1 MKNKISIIFFFLIFF
16 LNGILNAKIENKII
30 AKVGS
35 EVITSF
41 EIKNKILRTLILNNS
56 NINQENIDKL
66 KEQVLND
73 LVNIK
78 LKENELKKTNVEIE
92 TNRINEYLSK
102 ITSNDIA
109 KLKNL
114 FKQNNVS
121 FELFIDELKTEF
133 RWQKFIYQKYS
144 KKIEVNE
151 NSLNDEIETLL
162 KDQLEV
168 KEVNLSEI
176 QLLNNQNINNKK
188 FIQNIFDEIKKNGFE
203 NTALKFSVSSS
214 SSEKGS
220 LGWIN
225 IKTLSK
231 SIYDLVSNMRPGD
244 ISEPIIQTNNILL
257 IKLNKERKVSR
268 TDLDKDEMKKRFIK
282 QKENELF
289 NLYSISHLSIIKN
302 KYFVEYK

>member
-1 MKNKISIIFFFLIFF
+1 M
-16 LNGILNAKIENKII
+16 
-30 AKVGS
+30 
-35 EVITSF
+35 
-41 EIKNKILRTLILNNS
+41 ILNNS

-66 KEQVLND
+66 KEQVLDN

-78 LKENELKKTNVEIE
+78 LKENELKKTNVEID

-102 ITSNDIA
+102 ISSNDIA

-114 FKQNNVS
+114 FIQNNVS

-176 QLLNNQNINNKK
+176 QLLNNQNINNKE
-188 FIQNIFDEIKKNGFE
+188 FIQNIFDEIKQNGFE

-231 SIYDLVSNMRPGD
+231 SIYDLVSNMSPGD
-244 ISEPIIQTNNILL
+244 ISEPIIQSNNILL

-268 TDLDKDEMKKRFIK
+268 TDLDKDEMKKRLIK

>member
-30 AKVGS
+30 VKVGN

-66 KEQVLND
+66 KEQVLDN
-73 LVNIK
+73 LINIK
-78 LKENELKKTNVEIE
+78 LKENELEKTNVEIE

-144 KKIEVNE
+144 K
-151 NSLNDEIETLL
+151 
-162 KDQLEV
+162 
-168 KEVNLSEI
+168 
-176 QLLNNQNINNKK
+176 
-188 FIQNIFDEIKKNGFE
+188 
-203 NTALKFSVSSS
+203 
-214 SSEKGS
+214 
-220 LGWIN
+220 
-225 IKTLSK
+225 
-231 SIYDLVSNMRPGD
+231 
-244 ISEPIIQTNNILL
+244 
-257 IKLNKERKVSR
+257 
-268 TDLDKDEMKKRFIK
+268 
-282 QKENELF
+282 
-289 NLYSISHLSIIKN
+289 
-302 KYFVEYK
+302 

>member
-30 AKVGS
+30 VKVGN

-114 FKQNNVS
+114 FIQNNVS

-188 FIQNIFDEIKKNGFE
+188 FIQNIFDEIKQNGFE

-225 IKTLSK
+225 IKTLAK
-231 SIYDLVSNMRPGD
+231 SIYDLVSNMSPGD
-244 ISEPIIQTNNILL
+244 ISEPIIQSNNILL

-268 TDLDKDEMKKRFIK
+268 TDLDKDEMKKRLIK

>member
-30 AKVGS
+30 VKVGN

-73 LVNIK
+73 LVKIK

-188 FIQNIFDEIKKNGFE
+188 FIQNIFDEIKQNGFE

-231 SIYDLVSNMRPGD
+231 SIYDLVSNMSPGD
-244 ISEPIIQTNNILL
+244 ISEPIIQSNNILL

-268 TDLDKDEMKKRFIK
+268 TDLDKDEMKKRLIK

>member
-30 AKVGS
+30 VKVGN

-66 KEQVLND
+66 KEQVLDN
-73 LVNIK
+73 LINIK
-78 LKENELKKTNVEIE
+78 LKENELKKTNVEID

-102 ITSNDIA
+102 ISSNDIA

-114 FKQNNVS
+114 FIQNNVS

-188 FIQNIFDEIKKNGFE
+188 FIQNIFDEIKQNGFE

-231 SIYDLVSNMRPGD
+231 SIYDLVSNMSPGD
-244 ISEPIIQTNNILL
+244 ISEPIIQSNNILL

-268 TDLDKDEMKKRFIK
+268 ADLDKDEMKKRLIK

>member
-30 AKVGS
+30 VKVGN

-41 EIKNKILRTLILNNS
+41 EIKNKILRTLILKNS

-66 KEQVLND
+66 KEQVLDN
-73 LVNIK
+73 LINIK
-78 LKENELKKTNVEIE
+78 LKENELKKTNVEID

-102 ITSNDIA
+102 ISSNDIA

-114 FKQNNVS
+114 FIQNNVS

-188 FIQNIFDEIKKNGFE
+188 FIQNIFDEIKQNGFE

-231 SIYDLVSNMRPGD
+231 SIYDLVSNMSPGD
-244 ISEPIIQTNNILL
+244 ISEPIIQSNNILL

-268 TDLDKDEMKKRFIK
+268 TDLDKDEMKKRLIK

>member
-30 AKVGS
+30 VKVGN

-188 FIQNIFDEIKKNGFE
+188 FIQNIFDEIKQNGFE

-231 SIYDLVSNMRPGD
+231 SIYDLVSNMSPGD
-244 ISEPIIQTNNILL
+244 ISEPIIQSNNILL

-268 TDLDKDEMKKRFIK
+268 TDLDKDEMKKRLIK

>member
-30 AKVGS
+30 VKVGN

-66 KEQVLND
+66 KEQVLDN

-78 LKENELKKTNVEIE
+78 LKENELKKTNVEID

-102 ITSNDIA
+102 ISSNDIA

-114 FKQNNVS
+114 FIQNNVS

-188 FIQNIFDEIKKNGFE
+188 FMQNIFDEIKNNGFE

-214 SSEKGS
+214 SSEKGN

-231 SIYDLVSNMRPGD
+231 SIYDLVSDMRPGD
-244 ISEPIIQTNNILL
+244 ISKPIIQSNNILL

-268 TDLDKDEMKKRFIK
+268 TDLDKDEMKKRLIK

>member
-1 MKNKISIIFFFLIFF
+1 MKNKIFIIFFFLIFF

-30 AKVGS
+30 VKVGN

-66 KEQVLND
+66 KEQVLDN

-78 LKENELKKTNVEIE
+78 LKENELKKTNVEID

-102 ITSNDIA
+102 ISSNDIA

-114 FKQNNVS
+114 FIQNNVS

-176 QLLNNQNINNKK
+176 QLLNNQNINNKE
-188 FIQNIFDEIKKNGFE
+188 FIQNIFDEIKQNGFE

-231 SIYDLVSNMRPGD
+231 SIYDLVSNMSPGD
-244 ISEPIIQTNNILL
+244 ISEPIIQSNNILL

-268 TDLDKDEMKKRFIK
+268 TDLDKDEMKKRLIK

>member
-30 AKVGS
+30 VKVGN

-66 KEQVLND
+66 KEQVLDD
-73 LVNIK
+73 LVKIK

-188 FIQNIFDEIKKNGFE
+188 FIQNIFDEIKQNGFE

-231 SIYDLVSNMRPGD
+231 SIYDLVSNMSPGD
-244 ISEPIIQTNNILL
+244 ISEPIIQSNNILL

-268 TDLDKDEMKKRFIK
+268 TDLDKDEMKKRLIK

>member
-30 AKVGS
+30 VKVGN

-66 KEQVLND
+66 KEQVLDN
-73 LVNIK
+73 LINIK
-78 LKENELKKTNVEIE
+78 LKENELEKTNVEIE

-176 QLLNNQNINNKK
+176 QLLNNQNINNKE
-188 FIQNIFDEIKKNGFE
+188 FIQNIFDEIKQNGFE

-231 SIYDLVSNMRPGD
+231 SIYDLVSNMSPGD
-244 ISEPIIQTNNILL
+244 ISEPIIQSNNILL

-268 TDLDKDEMKKRFIK
+268 TDLDKDEMKKRLIK

>member
-30 AKVGS
+30 VKVGN

-66 KEQVLND
+66 KEQVLDN
-73 LVNIK
+73 LINIK
-78 LKENELKKTNVEIE
+78 LKENELKKTNVEIDA
-92 TNRINEYLSK
+92 NRINEYLSK
-102 ITSNDIA
+102 ISSNDIA

-114 FKQNNVS
+114 FIQNNVS

-188 FIQNIFDEIKKNGFE
+188 FIQNIFDEIKQNGFE

-231 SIYDLVSNMRPGD
+231 SIYDLVSNMSPGD
-244 ISEPIIQTNNILL
+244 ISEPIIQSNNILL

-268 TDLDKDEMKKRFIK
+268 TDLDKDEMKKRLIK

>member
-30 AKVGS
+30 VKVGN

-66 KEQVLND
+66 KEQVLDN
-73 LVNIK
+73 LINIK
-78 LKENELKKTNVEIE
+78 LKENELKKTNVEID

-102 ITSNDIA
+102 ISSNDIA

-114 FKQNNVS
+114 FIQNNVS

-188 FIQNIFDEIKKNGFE
+188 FIQNIFDEIKQNGFE

-231 SIYDLVSNMRPGD
+231 SIYDLVSNMSPGD
-244 ISEPIIQTNNILL
+244 ISEPIIQSNNILL
-257 IKLNKERKVSR
+257 IKLNRERKVSR
-268 TDLDKDEMKKRFIK
+268 TDLDKDEMKKRLIK

>member
-30 AKVGS
+30 VKVGN

-66 KEQVLND
+66 KEQGLDN
-73 LVNIK
+73 LINIK
-78 LKENELKKTNVEIE
+78 LKENELKKTNVEID

-102 ITSNDIA
+102 ISSNDIA

-114 FKQNNVS
+114 FIQNNVS

-188 FIQNIFDEIKKNGFE
+188 FIQNIFDEIKQNGFE

-231 SIYDLVSNMRPGD
+231 SIYDLVSNMSPGD
-244 ISEPIIQTNNILL
+244 ISEPIIQSNNILL

-268 TDLDKDEMKKRFIK
+268 TDLDKDEMKKKLIK

>member
-30 AKVGS
+30 VKVGN

-66 KEQVLND
+66 KEQVLDN
-73 LVNIK
+73 LINIK
-78 LKENELKKTNVEIE
+78 LKENELKKTNVEID

-102 ITSNDIA
+102 ISSNDIA

-188 FIQNIFDEIKKNGFE
+188 FMQNIFDEIKNNGFE

-231 SIYDLVSNMRPGD
+231 SIYDLVSNMSPGD
-244 ISEPIIQTNNILL
+244 ISEPIIQSNNILL

-268 TDLDKDEMKKRFIK
+268 TDLDKDEMKKRLIK

>member
-30 AKVGS
+30 VKVGN

-66 KEQVLND
+66 KEQVLDN

-78 LKENELKKTNVEIE
+78 LKENELKKTNVEID

-102 ITSNDIA
+102 ISSNDIA

-114 FKQNNVS
+114 FIQNNVS

-133 RWQKFIYQKYS
+133 KWQKFIYQKYS

-188 FIQNIFDEIKKNGFE
+188 FMQNIFDEIKNNGFE

-231 SIYDLVSNMRPGD
+231 SIYDLVSNMSPGD
-244 ISEPIIQTNNILL
+244 ISEPIIQSNNILL

-268 TDLDKDEMKKRFIK
+268 TDLDKDEMKKRLIK

>member
-30 AKVGS
+30 VKVGN

-66 KEQVLND
+66 KEQVLDN
-73 LVNIK
+73 LINIK
-78 LKENELKKTNVEIE
+78 LKENELKKTNVEID

-102 ITSNDIA
+102 ISSNDIA

-114 FKQNNVS
+114 FIQNNVS

-133 RWQKFIYQKYS
+133 KWQKFIYQKYS

-176 QLLNNQNINNKK
+176 QLLNNQNINNKE
-188 FIQNIFDEIKKNGFE
+188 FIQNIFDEIKQNGFE

-231 SIYDLVSNMRPGD
+231 SIYDLVSNMSPGD
-244 ISEPIIQTNNILL
+244 ISEPIIQSNNILL

-268 TDLDKDEMKKRFIK
+268 TDLDKDEMKKRLIK

>member
-30 AKVGS
+30 VKVGN

-66 KEQVLND
+66 KEQVLDN

-188 FIQNIFDEIKKNGFE
+188 FIQNIFDEIKQNGFE

-231 SIYDLVSNMRPGD
+231 SIYDLVSNMSPGD
-244 ISEPIIQTNNILL
+244 ISEPIIQSNNILL

-268 TDLDKDEMKKRFIK
+268 TDLDKDEMKKRLIK

>member
-30 AKVGS
+30 VKVGN

-66 KEQVLND
+66 KEQVLDN

-102 ITSNDIA
+102 ISSNDIA

-114 FKQNNVS
+114 FIQNNVS

-133 RWQKFIYQKYS
+133 KWQKFIYQKYS
-144 KKIEVNE
+144 KKIEINE

-176 QLLNNQNINNKK
+176 QLLNNQNINNKE
-188 FIQNIFDEIKKNGFE
+188 FIQNIFDEIKQNGFE

-231 SIYDLVSNMRPGD
+231 SIYDLVSNMSPGD
-244 ISEPIIQTNNILL
+244 ISEPIIQSNNILL

-268 TDLDKDEMKKRFIK
+268 TDLDKDEMKKRLIK

>member
-16 LNGILNAKIENKII
+16 LNGISKCKNENKII
-30 AKVGS
+30 VKVGN

-66 KEQVLND
+66 KEQVLDN
-73 LVNIK
+73 LINIK
-78 LKENELKKTNVEIE
+78 LKENELKKTNVEID

-102 ITSNDIA
+102 ISSNDIA

-188 FIQNIFDEIKKNGFE
+188 FIQNIFDEIKQNGFE

-214 SSEKGS
+214 SSEKGRS
-220 LGWIN
+220 GV
-225 IKTLSK
+225 
-231 SIYDLVSNMRPGD
+231 D
-244 ISEPIIQTNNILL
+244 
-257 IKLNKERKVSR
+257 
-268 TDLDKDEMKKRFIK
+268 
-282 QKENELF
+282 
-289 NLYSISHLSIIKN
+289 
-302 KYFVEYK
+302 

>member
-66 KEQVLND
+66 KEQVLDN
-73 LVNIK
+73 LINIK
-78 LKENELKKTNVEIE
+78 LKENELKKTNVEID

-102 ITSNDIA
+102 ISSNDIA

-114 FKQNNVS
+114 FIQNNVS

-188 FIQNIFDEIKKNGFE
+188 FIQNIFDEIKQNGFE

-231 SIYDLVSNMRPGD
+231 SIYDLVSNMSPGD
-244 ISEPIIQTNNILL
+244 ISEPIIQSNNILL

-268 TDLDKDEMKKRFIK
+268 TDLDKDEMKKRLIK

>member
-66 KEQVLND
+66 KEQVLDN
-73 LVNIK
+73 LINIK
-78 LKENELKKTNVEIE
+78 LKENELKKINVEIG

-102 ITSNDIA
+102 ISSNDIA

-114 FKQNNVS
+114 FIQNNVS

-176 QLLNNQNINNKK
+176 QLLNNQNINNKE
-188 FIQNIFDEIKKNGFE
+188 FIQNIFDEIKQNGFE

-231 SIYDLVSNMRPGD
+231 SIYDLVSNMSPGD
-244 ISEPIIQTNNILL
+244 ISEPIIQSNNILL

-268 TDLDKDEMKKRFIK
+268 TDLDKDEMKKRLIK

>member
-30 AKVGS
+30 VKVGN

-66 KEQVLND
+66 KEQVLDN

-78 LKENELKKTNVEIE
+78 LKENELKKTNVEID

-102 ITSNDIA
+102 ISSNDIA

-114 FKQNNVS
+114 FIQNNVS

-151 NSLNDEIETLL
+151 NSINDEIETLL

-188 FIQNIFDEIKKNGFE
+188 FMQNIFDEIKNNGFE

-214 SSEKGS
+214 SSEKGN

-231 SIYDLVSNMRPGD
+231 SIYDLVSDMRPGD
-244 ISEPIIQTNNILL
+244 ISKPIIQSNNILL

-268 TDLDKDEMKKRFIK
+268 TDLDKDEMKKRLIK

>member
-30 AKVGS
+30 VKVGN

-66 KEQVLND
+66 KEQVLDN

-78 LKENELKKTNVEIE
+78 LKENELKKTNVEID

-102 ITSNDIA
+102 ISSNDIA

-114 FKQNNVS
+114 FIQNNVS

-133 RWQKFIYQKYS
+133 KWQKFIYQKYS
-144 KKIEVNE
+144 KKIEINE

-176 QLLNNQNINNKK
+176 QLLNNQNINNKE
-188 FIQNIFDEIKKNGFE
+188 FIQNIFDEIKQNGFE

-231 SIYDLVSNMRPGD
+231 SIYDLVSNMSPGD
-244 ISEPIIQTNNILL
+244 ISEPIIQSNNILL

-268 TDLDKDEMKKRFIK
+268 TDLDKDEMKKRLIK

>member
-30 AKVGS
+30 VKVGN

-66 KEQVLND
+66 KEQVLDN
-73 LVNIK
+73 LINIK
-78 LKENELKKTNVEIE
+78 LKENELKKTNVEID

-102 ITSNDIA
+102 ISSNDIA

-114 FKQNNVS
+114 FIQNNVS

-188 FIQNIFDEIKKNGFE
+188 FIQNIFDEIKQNGFE

-231 SIYDLVSNMRPGD
+231 SIYDLVSNMSPGD
-244 ISEPIIQTNNILL
+244 ISEPIIQSNNILL

-268 TDLDKDEMKKRFIK
+268 TDLDKDEMKKRLIK

>member
-30 AKVGS
+30 VKVGN

-66 KEQVLND
+66 KEQVLDN
-73 LVNIK
+73 LINIK
-78 LKENELKKTNVEIE
+78 LKENELKKTNVEID

-102 ITSNDIA
+102 ISSNDIA

-114 FKQNNVS
+114 FIQNNVS

-133 RWQKFIYQKYS
+133 KWQKFIYQKYS

-188 FIQNIFDEIKKNGFE
+188 FIQNIFDEIKQNGFE

-231 SIYDLVSNMRPGD
+231 SIYDLVSNMSPGD
-244 ISEPIIQTNNILL
+244 ISEPIIQSNNILL

-268 TDLDKDEMKKRFIK
+268 TDLDKDEMKKRLIK

>member
-16 LNGILNAKIENKII
+16 LNGISNAKIENKII
-30 AKVGS
+30 AKVGN

-66 KEQVLND
+66 KEQVLDN
-73 LVNIK
+73 LINIK
-78 LKENELKKTNVEIE
+78 LKENELEKTNVEIE

-144 KKIEVNE
+144 KKMEVNE

-188 FIQNIFDEIKKNGFE
+188 FMQNIFDEIKNNGFE

-214 SSEKGS
+214 SSEKGN

-231 SIYDLVSNMRPGD
+231 SIYDLVSDMRPGD
-244 ISEPIIQTNNILL
+244 ISKPIIQSNNILL

-268 TDLDKDEMKKRFIK
+268 TDLDKDEMKKRLIK

>member
-30 AKVGS
+30 VKVGN

-66 KEQVLND
+66 KEQVLDN
-73 LVNIK
+73 LINIK
-78 LKENELKKTNVEIE
+78 LKENELKKTNVEID

-102 ITSNDIA
+102 ISSNDIA

-114 FKQNNVS
+114 FIQNNVS

-151 NSLNDEIETLL
+151 NSINDEIETLL

-188 FIQNIFDEIKKNGFE
+188 FMQNIFDEIKNNGFE

-231 SIYDLVSNMRPGD
+231 SIYDLVSNMSPGD
-244 ISEPIIQTNNILL
+244 ISEPIIQSNNILL

-268 TDLDKDEMKKRFIK
+268 TDLDKDEMKKRLIK

>member
-30 AKVGS
+30 VKVGN

-66 KEQVLND
+66 KEQVLDN
-73 LVNIK
+73 LINIK
-78 LKENELKKTNVEIE
+78 LKENELKKTNVEID

-102 ITSNDIA
+102 ISSNDIA

-114 FKQNNVS
+114 FIQNNVS

-188 FIQNIFDEIKKNGFE
+188 FMQNIFDEIKNNGFE

-214 SSEKGS
+214 SSEKGN

-231 SIYDLVSNMRPGD
+231 SIYDLVSDMRPGD
-244 ISEPIIQTNNILL
+244 ISKPIIQSNNILL

-268 TDLDKDEMKKRFIK
+268 TDLDKDEMKKRLIK

>member
-1 MKNKISIIFFFLIFF
+1 MKNKISIIFFFFIFF
-16 LNGILNAKIENKII
+16 LNGISNAKIENKII
-30 AKVGS
+30 AKVGN

-66 KEQVLND
+66 KEQVLDN

-78 LKENELKKTNVEIE
+78 LKENELKKTNVEID

-102 ITSNDIA
+102 ISSNDIA

-114 FKQNNVS
+114 FIQNNVS

-188 FIQNIFDEIKKNGFE
+188 FIQNIFDEIKQNGFE

-231 SIYDLVSNMRPGD
+231 SIYDLVSNMSPGD
-244 ISEPIIQTNNILL
+244 ISEPIIQSNNILL

-268 TDLDKDEMKKRFIK
+268 TDLDKDEMKKRLIK

>member
-30 AKVGS
+30 VKVGN

-66 KEQVLND
+66 KEQVLDN
-73 LVNIK
+73 LINIK
-78 LKENELKKTNVEIE
+78 LKENELKKTNVEID

-102 ITSNDIA
+102 ISSNDIA

-114 FKQNNVS
+114 FIQNNVS

-231 SIYDLVSNMRPGD
+231 SIYDLVSNMSPGD
-244 ISEPIIQTNNILL
+244 ISEPIIQSNNILL

-268 TDLDKDEMKKRFIK
+268 TDLDKDEMKKRLIK

>member
-30 AKVGS
+30 VKVGN

-66 KEQVLND
+66 KEQVLDN
-73 LVNIK
+73 LINIK
-78 LKENELKKTNVEIE
+78 LKENELKKTNVEID

-102 ITSNDIA
+102 ISSNDIA

-114 FKQNNVS
+114 FIQNNVS

-188 FIQNIFDEIKKNGFE
+188 FIQNIFDEIKQNGFE

-231 SIYDLVSNMRPGD
+231 SIYDLVSNMSPGD
-244 ISEPIIQTNNILL
+244 ISVPIIQSNNILL

-268 TDLDKDEMKKRFIK
+268 TDLDKDEMKKRLIK

>member
-16 LNGILNAKIENKII
+16 LNGISNAKIENKII
-30 AKVGS
+30 AKVGN

-66 KEQVLND
+66 KEQVLDN
-73 LVNIK
+73 LINIK
-78 LKENELKKTNVEIE
+78 LKENELEKTNVEIE

-188 FIQNIFDEIKKNGFE
+188 FMQNIFDEIKNNGFE

-214 SSEKGS
+214 SSEKGN

-231 SIYDLVSNMRPGD
+231 SIYDLVSDMRPGD
-244 ISEPIIQTNNILL
+244 ISKPIIQSNNILL

-268 TDLDKDEMKKRFIK
+268 TDLDKDEMKKRLIK

>member
-30 AKVGS
+30 VKVGN

-66 KEQVLND
+66 KEKVLDN

-78 LKENELKKTNVEIE
+78 LKENELKKTNVEID

-102 ITSNDIA
+102 ISSNDIA

-114 FKQNNVS
+114 FIQNNVS

-176 QLLNNQNINNKK
+176 QLLNNQNINNKE
-188 FIQNIFDEIKKNGFE
+188 FIQNIFDEIKQNGFE

-231 SIYDLVSNMRPGD
+231 SIYDLVSNMSPGD
-244 ISEPIIQTNNILL
+244 ISEPIIQPNNILL

-268 TDLDKDEMKKRFIK
+268 TDLDKDEMKKRLIK

>member
-30 AKVGS
+30 VKVGN

-66 KEQVLND
+66 KEQVLDN

-78 LKENELKKTNVEIE
+78 LKENELKKTNVEID

-102 ITSNDIA
+102 ISSNDIA

-114 FKQNNVS
+114 FIQNNVS

-188 FIQNIFDEIKKNGFE
+188 FMQNIFDEIKKNGFE

-231 SIYDLVSNMRPGD
+231 SIYDLVSNMSPGD
-244 ISEPIIQTNNILL
+244 ISEPIIQSNNILL

-268 TDLDKDEMKKRFIK
+268 TDLDKDEMKKRLIK

>member
-30 AKVGS
+30 VKVGN

-66 KEQVLND
+66 KEKVLDN

-78 LKENELKKTNVEIE
+78 LKENELKKTNVEID

-102 ITSNDIA
+102 ISSNDIA

-114 FKQNNVS
+114 FIQNNVS

-176 QLLNNQNINNKK
+176 QLLNNQNINNKE
-188 FIQNIFDEIKKNGFE
+188 FIQNIFDEIKQNGFE

-231 SIYDLVSNMRPGD
+231 SIYDLVSNMSPGD
-244 ISEPIIQTNNILL
+244 ISEPIIQSNNILL

-268 TDLDKDEMKKRFIK
+268 TDLDKDEMKKRLIK

>member
-30 AKVGS
+30 VKVGN

-66 KEQVLND
+66 KEQVLDN

-78 LKENELKKTNVEIE
+78 LKENELKKTNVEID

-102 ITSNDIA
+102 ISSNDIA

-114 FKQNNVS
+114 FIQNNVS

-151 NSLNDEIETLL
+151 NSINDEIETLL

-176 QLLNNQNINNKK
+176 QLLNNQNINNKE
-188 FIQNIFDEIKKNGFE
+188 FIQNIFDEIKQNGFE

-231 SIYDLVSNMRPGD
+231 SIYDLVSNMSPGD
-244 ISEPIIQTNNILL
+244 ISEPIIQSNNILL

-268 TDLDKDEMKKRFIK
+268 TDLDKDEMKKRLIK

>member
-30 AKVGS
+30 VKVGN

-56 NINQENIDKL
+56 KINQENIDKL
-66 KEQVLND
+66 KEQVLDN
-73 LVNIK
+73 LINIK
-78 LKENELKKTNVEIE
+78 LKENELKKTNVEID

-102 ITSNDIA
+102 ISSNDIA

-114 FKQNNVS
+114 FIQNNVS

-188 FIQNIFDEIKKNGFE
+188 FIQNIFDEIKQNGFE

-231 SIYDLVSNMRPGD
+231 SIYDLVSNMSPGD
-244 ISEPIIQTNNILL
+244 ISEPIIQSNNILL

-268 TDLDKDEMKKRFIK
+268 TDLDKDEMKKRLIK

>member
-78 LKENELKKTNVEIE
+78 LKENELKKTNVEID

-102 ITSNDIA
+102 ISSNDIA

-114 FKQNNVS
+114 FIQNNVS

-188 FIQNIFDEIKKNGFE
+188 FIQNIFDEIKQNGFE

-231 SIYDLVSNMRPGD
+231 SIYDLVSNMSPGD
-244 ISEPIIQTNNILL
+244 ISEPIIQSNNILL

-268 TDLDKDEMKKRFIK
+268 TDLDKDEMKKRLIK